1 MNQAL
6 KDLSHCDDIGSLESA
21 LQGTLLRI
29 GPVSRLDVLPLVGA
43 GKRQAICLLR
53 LDSPA
58 RQQDLMTKLGASR
71 FRDDVCVVV
80 ELGMPD

>member
-21 LQGTLLRI
+21 LRVLCSGF

>member
-1 MNQAL
+1 MNQVL
-6 KDLSHCDDIGSLESA
+6 KDLSHCGEIGSLESA
-21 LQGTLLRI
+21 LRALCSGF

-71 FRDDVCVVV
+71 FGEDVCVIV